1 MLALIAR
8 GFVFSNYIEAGLWLV
23 LGLGAAV
30 QAVRYS
36 GALRRDL
43 VILAVDLIAFGL
55 SDVVETRTGAWWR
68 PVVAAGVEGRLRGG
82 DARAAADVRSATDA
96 AVDSAPLSPSEGRG
110 LV

>member
-8 GFVFSNYIEAGLWLV
+8 EFVFSNYIEAGLWLV

-68 PVVAAGVEGRLRGG
+68 PWWLLAWKAACVGVML
-82 DARAAADVRSATDA
+82 ALLLTYVR
-96 AVDSAPLSPSEGRG
+96 RRMRR
-110 LV
+110 